1 MGRLKEEGNMNNS
14 ILTNAEARAYFDAAI
29 ARTTDPDT
37 IAKLELCR
45 EYFTNEEFRAALQ
58 DYVYLINTGAHDQDS

>member
-1 MGRLKEEGNMNNS
+1 MA
-14 ILTNAEARAYFDAAI
+14 TNLENEMTNTEARAYFDAAI
-29 ARTTDPDT
+29 ALTTDPDA

-58 DYVYLINTGAHDQDS
+58 DHIYLVNTGAA

>member
-1 MGRLKEEGNMNNS
+1 M
-14 ILTNAEARAYFDAAI
+14 TNTEARAYFDAAI
-29 ARTTDPDT
+29 ARATDPDV